1 MKLRRNPFPVSTIPL
16 TMNVASARAARLS
29 KTEIREA
36 ITPMSESARFLRAG
50 VASEDHFVVYRTH
63 VRIARAI
70 EELRYFRGLSE
81 HIAAALCACSAIH
94 QRATA
99 NGVWTPV
106 ELTLEEC
113 DAIDCM
119 LDLHD
124 VQLHQLTGGEFHTAV
139 HRVITEAKGEAVLD
153 AAGATITTLEASA

>member
-1 MKLRRNPFPVSTIPL
+1 MANPCMLP
-16 TMNVASARAARLS
+16 MNMRVARARAARLT
-29 KTEIREA
+29 KAEICEA
-36 ITPMSESARFLRAG
+36 ITPMREAARYLRAG
-50 VASEDHFVVYRTH
+50 VASEDHFVIYRTH

-99 NGVWTPV
+99 IGVWSPV

-153 AAGATITTLEASA
+153 AAGATITTQEASA